1 MHGPEDASERVGR
14 MPTMLSLLRTDRDN
28 IRMCTDGSS
37 VSPLSLWV
45 ELEIHGNRDEV
56 ASAVADEDDGNLLL
70 ALQPQRHAGRHSV
83 VVVVVVIRLPPK
95 KDTTVGAE
103 DTLRGEQSRKAVEM
117 DRVAKNTPDD
127 DDDDE
132 GNAEQQQPCD
142 GDDDDEDARKRRNHR
157 WVDDVATSLDE
168 MPPAQW
174 SRQSSG
180 VVVVVVG

>member
-14 MPTMLSLLRTDRDN
+14 MPTMLSLLRRDRDN

-37 VSPLSLWV
+37 VSPSSLWV

-56 ASAVADEDDGNLLL
+56 ASAVADQDDGTLLL
-70 ALQPQRHAGRHSV
+70 ALQSQRHAGRHSV

-117 DRVAKNTPDD
+117 DRAAKNTPDD
-127 DDDDE
+127 DDDED
-132 GNAEQQQPCD
+132 NAEQQQLCD
-142 GDDDDEDARKRRNHR
+142 GDDGEDARKRRNHR

-180 VVVVVVG
+180 VVVVVG

>member
-1 MHGPEDASERVGR
+1 
-14 MPTMLSLLRTDRDN
+14 MLSLLRRDRDN

-37 VSPLSLWV
+37 VSPSSLWV

-70 ALQPQRHAGRHSV
+70 ALQPQRHAGRHSG
-83 VVVVVVIRLPPK
+83 VVVVVIRLPPK

-127 DDDDE
+127 EDE
-132 GNAEQQQPCD
+132 GNAEQQQQQPCD
-142 GDDDDEDARKRRNHR
+142 GDGDDDEDARKKRNHR

-180 VVVVVVG
+180 VVVVVG

>member
-14 MPTMLSLLRTDRDN
+14 MPTMLSLLRRDRDN

-37 VSPLSLWV
+37 VSPLSSWV
-45 ELEIHGNRDEV
+45 ESEIHGNRDEV

-70 ALQPQRHAGRHSV
+70 ALQPQRHAGRHSG
-83 VVVVVVIRLPPK
+83 VVVVVIRLPPK

-117 DRVAKNTPDD
+117 DRAAKNTPDD
-127 DDDDE
+127 EDDE
-132 GNAEQQQPCD
+132 DNAEQQQQGD
-142 GDDDDEDARKRRNHR
+142 GDDDEDARKRRNHR

-180 VVVVVVG
+180 VVVVVG